1 MLSMKNRHIVAQKA
15 SHVHP
20 QYKVYLLNDP
30 INKFDY
36 VQRVLIRVIDDM
48 VMYEAKEKTT
58 EAHNRGVSLLRIC
71 DQEKASDICDNLRLN
86 GLLSRIEP

>member
-1 MLSMKNRHIVAQKA
+1 MLSMKNRHIVAQKT

-36 VQRVLIRVIDDM
+36 VQRVLIRVIEDM
-48 VMYEAKEKTT
+48 VMYEAK
-58 EAHNRGVSLLRIC
+58 
-71 DQEKASDICDNLRLN
+71 
-86 GLLSRIEP
+86 